1 MATPVKLPDHLV
13 EDARR
18 TAAVEHRS
26 VPKQIEYYY
35 LIARAAE
42 QNPDLSFTL
51 VRELLKSK
59 AEAPSGEYKFDGL
72 GKSNG

>member
-13 EDARR
+13 EDAKKV
-18 TAAVEHRS
+18 AAIEHRS
-26 VPKQIEYYY
+26 VPKQIEFYY

-42 QNPDLSFTL
+42 QNPDLSFQL

-59 AEAPSGEYKFDGL
+59 SEEASGEYRFD
-72 GKSNG
+72 

>member
-1 MATPVKLPDHLV
+1 MDTPVKLADHLV
-13 EDARR
+13 EDAKKI
-18 TAAVEHRS
+18 AAAEHRS

-42 QNPDLSFTL
+42 QNPDLSFEL

-59 AEAPSGEYKFDGL
+59 SEEPTGEYKFE
-72 GKSNG
+72 

>member
-1 MATPVKLPDHLV
+1 MAIAVKLSDHLV
-13 EDARR
+13 EDAKKV
-18 TAAVEHRS
+18 AASEHRS

-42 QNPDLSFTL
+42 QNPDLSFEL

-59 AEAPSGEYKFDGL
+59 PELPSGEYHFD
-72 GKSNG
+72 

>member
-1 MATPVKLPDHLV
+1 MATPVKLADHLV
-13 EDARR
+13 EDAKKI
-18 TAAVEHRS
+18 AAVEHRS

-42 QNPDLSFTL
+42 QNPDLSFEL

-59 AEAPSGEYKFDGL
+59 SEEQTGEYKFE
-72 GKSNG
+72 